1 MEHFEGSGGN
11 RERISR
17 RQQSIKGDYRE
28 MTGIEESWV
37 ISYLTYSQS
46 GCIVCDRTL
55 VEICCKRL
63 CTFLSSDQ
71 NRHLSRVIIQT
82 G

>member
-1 MEHFEGSGGN
+1 MVFRGEQREDQSSPAEYKKGLQRDDWHRGIVGN
-11 RERISR
+11 LLL
-17 RQQSIKGDYRE
+17 
-28 MTGIEESWV
+28 V
-37 ISYLTYSQS
+37 TYSQS